1 MIPFGR
7 ARAPLSC
14 RYDDGTESR
23 QNLYTF
29 VIFGIFNFAFA
40 VWAHTVYENRLTC
53 PPIRTAAAAA
63 RALHTEEKL
72 LLWNIL

>member
-1 MIPFGR
+1 MEEGH
-7 ARAPLSC
+7 ARLFHAD
-14 RYDDGTESR
+14 DDGTESR

-40 VWAHTVYENRLTC
+40 VCAHTVYGNRLTC

-63 RALHTEEKL
+63 AARALHIEEKL